1 MNAIARPYFDQYS
14 WSKRLPS
21 YYCSARRGVERWID
35 LHGRGVPS
43 GIFIHRGD
51 GDYQLTAPDPFF
63 GSLTVREDA
72 LCRTEVFRYNALH
85 DWDVVQRAIHLVRRE
100 IKRPERV
107 LATLVLLQSEVE
119 VARDYVRRK
128 RLPSRTQ
135 EAVLDFA
142 QRTELTVT
150 MHHRAALARV
160 FSRPRQTL

>member
-1 MNAIARPYFDQYS
+1 MDTIANSYFDQYA
-14 WSKRLPS
+14 WSKRLPH

-43 GIFIHRGD
+43 GISIHRGD

-72 LCRTEVFRYNALH
+72 LCRAETFRYNAMH
-85 DWDVVQRAIHLVRRE
+85 DWTVVQRAIHLVRRE
-100 IKRPERV
+100 VKHPERV
-107 LATLVLLQSEVE
+107 LAALVLLQSEDE

-128 RLPSRTQ
+128 RLPSRMQ
-135 EAVLDFA
+135 EAVLDLA
-142 QRTELTVT
+142 QRNDLTVT

-160 FSRPRQTL
+160 FTRPKKTP

>member
-1 MNAIARPYFDQYS
+1 MNTIAKPYFGQYS
-14 WSKRLPS
+14 WSKRLPH
-21 YYCSARRGVERWID
+21 YYCSARRSVERWID
-35 LHGRGVPS
+35 LHSRGVPS
-43 GIFIHRGD
+43 GISIHRGD

-107 LATLVLLQSEVE
+107 LAALVLLRSEVE

-142 QRTELTVT
+142 QRNELTVT

-160 FSRPRQTL
+160 FTRSGQTP